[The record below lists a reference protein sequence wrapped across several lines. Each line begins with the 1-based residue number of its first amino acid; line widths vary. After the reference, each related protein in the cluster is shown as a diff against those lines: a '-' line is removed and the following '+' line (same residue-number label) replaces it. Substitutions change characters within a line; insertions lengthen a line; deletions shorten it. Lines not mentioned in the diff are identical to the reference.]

1 MKSLKQLLMILLFLL
16 TGIDTH
22 AQLSDSQRK
31 ERMELRSLTKEE
43 RMAKAQK
50 MAKKAAKKLVKDGWK
65 NEGWAATVELQLQG
79 LYTMQMEYDE
89 NLLPVY
95 LLGEATAIAQDYSTA
110 RKEARE
116 KAKINLVEHTVAE
129 HKSCLNYDIDSS
141 FVSEQVAR
149 NSLNLSIVNE
159 LYRILPDNTKEVKI
173 VIALDNKYM
182 RNIIPSP

>member
-16 TGIDTH
+16 SGIDTH

-79 LYTMQMEYDE
+79 FYTMQMEYDE

-95 LLGEATAIAQDYSTA
+95 LLGEATAIARDYSTA

-116 KAKINLVEHTVAE
+116 KAKINLVENTVAE
-129 HKSCLNYDIDSS
+129 YKSCLNHDLDSS
-141 FVSEQVAR
+141 FVSEQIAK
-149 NSLNLSIVNE
+149 NNLKISIVNE
-159 LYRILPDNTKEVKI
+159 LYRILPDKTKEVKI
-173 VIALDNKYM
+173 VIALENKY
-182 RNIIPSP
+182 IAIVTQ